1 MGNQFDILFSKVPT
15 IKLPFMFTLRQ
26 SFIFLKKQIY
36 FFDTIYSG
44 DPTTGH
50 LKYELYKHFNGH
62 FYPTATL
69 NITE

>member
-1 MGNQFDILFSKVPT
+1 
-15 IKLPFMFTLRQ
+15 MFTLRQ